1 MDEILFG
8 LSLVVVLSVVARL
21 AATWLR
27 VPAIVPLL
35 VVGVLAG
42 VSVTGLIKPEKLL
55 GDALSPAV
63 QIAVAVILFEGAL
76 GLKRA
81 DLASGVRPAV
91 FRLVTLGVLATWLV
105 SAVAVG
111 LLFDLPYPIAV
122 LIGAVLIVTGP
133 TVVLPIL
140 DFIGPSPRARQILK
154 WEGILIDPIGAVIAV
169 VVFGSLSNVK
179 GGAAFD
185 LAEIF
190 LSLGSGLVVGAIA
203 TVALLPVLS
212 TRRLAD
218 RDKVAATLM
227 MVVAAFAAADTIFDD
242 SGLVAAIV
250 MGVFLA
256 NQTEVRIGYIAEFKE
271 TLVPILVGI
280 LFVLLAANVEV
291 SQVID
296 LGWKGLALV
305 LILVLVGRP
314 LAVMAT
320 AGISMPRNERIFL
333 TAMAPRGIVAAS
345 TASAF
350 GLQLV
355 ERGTPGGEKV
365 IPITFLVIAGTVLI
379 YALGA
384 PPLARALGVA
394 GESRPSL
401 LMIGG
406 PAWALKLG
414 EGLGR
419 AGAEVT
425 VWTNSEGEARD
436 AIAADLRVFGGP
448 LKTDPSEPFALA
460 HGVFVYALVS
470 GDETLNEVLSAHLA
484 RIHEPDFVYRTRPDT
499 ERSPAVN
506 SEAGLLF
513 PNAAVAREVK
523 RRLGAGEELQICAP
537 GDPIPAGTIPVA
549 GIRPTAGAIPAEVRF
564 PTGSRPLRPDSRST
578 VLVLPPAATSSTP
591 AAGSADGTAA

>member
-35 VVGVLAG
+35 AVGVVSG
-42 VSVTGLIKPEKLL
+42 VSVTGLIEPEKLL

-76 GLKRA
+76 GLKRT

-91 FRLVTLGVLATWLV
+91 TRLVTLGVIATWLV
-105 SAVAVG
+105 SSVAVG

-169 VVFGSLSNVK
+169 VVFGSLSNVE

-185 LAEIF
+185 LAEVF
-190 LSLGSGLVVGAIA
+190 LSLGSGLMVGAAGAI
-203 TVALLPVLS
+203 TLIPVLA

-227 MVVAAFAAADTIFDD
+227 MVVAAFAVADAVFDD

-256 NQTEVRIGYIAEFKE
+256 NQTRVRVGYITEFKE

-280 LFVLLAANVEV
+280 LFVLLAANVDV

-296 LGWKGLALV
+296 LGWAGIALVAILV
-305 LILVLVGRP
+305 LIGRP
-314 LAVMAT
+314 LAVMTT
-320 AGISMPRNERIFL
+320 AGIAIPRNERLFL
-333 TAMAPRGIVAAS
+333 MAMAPRGIVAAS

-355 ERGTPGGEKV
+355 ERGTPGGEKI
-365 IPITFLVIAGTVLI
+365 IPITFLVITGTVLI

-384 PPLARALGVA
+384 PPLARTLRVA
-394 GESRPSL
+394 GEQRPSL
-401 LMIGG
+401 LLIGG
-406 PAWALKLG
+406 PDWALRLG
-414 EGLGR
+414 EALGR

-425 VWTNSEGEARD
+425 VWTNSEDEARA
-436 AIAADLRVFGGP
+436 AITADLRVFGGP
-448 LKTDPSEPFALA
+448 LDTDPSEPFALA
-460 HGVFVYALVS
+460 HGVFVFALVS

-484 RIHEPDFVYRTRPDT
+484 RIHEPDLVYRLRPDS

-506 SEAGLLF
+506 SAAPLLF
-513 PNAAVAREVK
+513 SSDTVAEEVR
-523 RRLGAGEELQICAP
+523 RRLAAGEVLQVCGP
-537 GDPIPAGTIPVA
+537 GERVPVGSIPIA

-564 PTGSRPLRPDSRST
+564 PTDSRPLRPDAHST
-578 VLVLPPAATSSTP
+578 VLVLPPSDP
-591 AAGSADGTAA
+591 GP